1 MPDKELK
8 KIIIQ
13 WQEWLI
19 NGCNYSKHTAQ
30 SYLNDLNI
38 FLEYF
43 SKEDINLSMLESL
56 NIRDFRN
63 FFSYRAQKG
72 ISKTSIAR
80 EESAIKNFY
89 KWLNNNK
96 TICNT
101 IIFQISSPRLPKTLP
116 KSVDANI
123 LFDII
128 DEAKKGCKEPWIGS
142 RDMAILSLLYGC
154 GLRIS
159 EALSLN
165 VEDINGNDLIKI
177 KGKGS
182 KERYVPIL
190 PLVLDCINNY
200 KEKCPYNLH
209 PMDPLF
215 LGARGERLSPRIIQ
229 RKLQQIRTNLNL
241 SDDITPHSLRHSFAT
256 HLLAQGSDL
265 RSIQELLGHSSLSST
280 QRYTDVDLK
289 KIKEEY
295 KKALSD

>member
-19 NGCNYSKHTAQ
+19 NGRNYSKHTAQ

-123 LFDII
+123 LFDIT
-128 DEAKKGCKEPWIGS
+128 
-142 RDMAILSLLYGC
+142 LLW
-154 GLRIS
+154 
-159 EALSLN
+159 
-165 VEDINGNDLIKI
+165 
-177 KGKGS
+177 
-182 KERYVPIL
+182 
-190 PLVLDCINNY
+190 
-200 KEKCPYNLH
+200 
-209 PMDPLF
+209 
-215 LGARGERLSPRIIQ
+215 
-229 RKLQQIRTNLNL
+229 
-241 SDDITPHSLRHSFAT
+241 
-256 HLLAQGSDL
+256 LL
-265 RSIQELLGHSSLSST
+265 
-280 QRYTDVDLK
+280 
-289 KIKEEY
+289 
-295 KKALSD
+295 